1 MKQSKQGLIIIG
13 FSLLISATIGCSSSD
28 ERLAQFAQQSVREQ
42 SIQNQHMANQ
52 SVAIVEESSKLAEAA
67 KELVKQDAQARQ
79 ELLAHHTQLS
89 GQLNSQQSK
98 LDQQRKDLANQL
110 VREPVISAAI
120 SSVGLLL
127 ACALPLALAGLLVWK
142 TTQTTSDD
150 AAVAGLLVSE
160 LTAETPLF
168 LPSPSFPSIRASDK
182 SRIGVAKNHKTDASS
197 DFPF

>member
-1 MKQSKQGLIIIG
+1 LHRLTLIGVAI
-13 FSLLISATIGCSSSD
+13 LISATIGCSSSD
-28 ERLAQFAQQSVREQ
+28 ERLAQFATQSVREQ

-67 KELVKQDAQARQ
+67 KELVHQDAKARQ

-110 VREPVISAAI
+110 VREPVIAAAI

-127 ACALPLALAGLLVWK
+127 ACALPLALAGLLVWR
-142 TTQTTSDD
+142 TSQQTSDD
-150 AAVAGLLVSE
+150 AAVACLVVTE
-160 LTAETPLF
+160 LTAERPLF
-168 LPSPSFPSIRASDK
+168 LPSPVLPHLLTSEK
-182 SRIGVAKNHKTDASS
+182 SRIDVAQNDKS
-197 DFPF
+197 DGSNDLPF